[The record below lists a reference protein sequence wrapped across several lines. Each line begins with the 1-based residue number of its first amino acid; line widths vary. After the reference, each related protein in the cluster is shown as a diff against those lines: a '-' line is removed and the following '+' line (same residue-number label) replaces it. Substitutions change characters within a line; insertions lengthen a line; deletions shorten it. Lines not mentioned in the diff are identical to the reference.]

1 MGEPAG
7 IGGEIALKAWSAQR
21 TRPVAPFFMIDD
33 PQRLRLLAATIG
45 HDIPIAEIASPDD
58 AEFANA
64 LPVLPLG
71 LPVRATPGQ
80 PDPANANAVIE
91 SITRGHMLV
100 RDGKALA
107 LVTNPIQ
114 KSTLYAAGFSH
125 PGHTEFLA
133 ALAASK
139 TPPVMML
146 AIDGLRVVPVTVHE
160 PLRAA
165 LDSLTSDAIVAKA
178 RIAARELQSR
188 FGIAAPRL
196 AIAGVNPH
204 AGEAGTIGREEI
216 DIVIPAIEALRAEGW
231 RVAGP
236 LSPDTMFH
244 PRARAEYDVAIC
256 HYHDQALIPLKT
268 IDYDHGVN
276 VTLGLN
282 FIRTSPDHGTALDIA
297 GTGTASA
304 ESLIAALNLAAQL
317 GLAAQPGLAA
327 QLGLAAQPG
336 LAAQL
341 GKADQATR

>member
-7 IGGEIALKAWSAQR
+7 IGGEIAIKAWASQR
-21 TRPVAPFFMIDD
+21 EQPVAPFFMIDHAD
-33 PQRLRLLAATIG
+33 RLRALAARIG
-45 HDIPIAEIASPDD
+45 HDIPIAEIASPEE
-58 AEFANA
+58 ARFGEA
-64 LPVLPLG
+64 LPVLPLNAA
-71 LPVRATPGQ
+71 VRATPGQ
-80 PDPANANAVIE
+80 LDTANAVAVIE
-91 SITRGHMLV
+91 SITRGHALV
-100 RDGKALA
+100 KEGKAAA

-114 KSTLYAAGFSH
+114 KSTLYAAGFSY

-133 ALAASK
+133 ALAQSE
-139 TPPVMML
+139 TPAVMML

-165 LDSLTSDAIVAKA
+165 LDALTVDAIVTKA

-188 FGIAAPRL
+188 FGIAEPRL

-216 DIVIPAIEALRAEGW
+216 EIVIPAIETLRSEGW
-231 RVAGP
+231 RVSGP

-276 VTLGLN
+276 ITLGLD
-282 FIRTSPDHGTALDIA
+282 FVRTSPDHGTALDIA

-304 ESLIAALNLAAQL
+304 ESLIAALNLAAHL
-317 GLAAQPGLAA
+317 TKTAA
-327 QLGLAAQPG
+327 
-336 LAAQL
+336 
-341 GKADQATR
+341 